1 MLKKCKARIE
11 KIAKDDIKLCSSR
24 CIWADLRDENDV
36 LYHVK
41 WAETPSVVGITG
53 NWSSREPY
61 AFENAWNKCNEGDV
75 VWLYHSDDQNYNY
88 FEPII

>member
-1 MLKKCKARIE
+1 MLYNVKTKNSWEVAIMLKKCKARIE

-61 AFENAWNKCNEGDV
+61 AFENA
-75 VWLYHSDDQNYNY
+75 LP
-88 FEPII
+88 F